1 MTPRTFAFLC
11 AFPVFVMSASP
22 ALAWWQFA
30 AWGENGER
38 KVYTRFST
46 KARCNAAL
54 KAVEA
59 RLKKKFPN
67 RYPLVGTCEE
77 YN

>member
-11 AFPVFVMSASP
+11 AFPVLVMSASP

-46 KARCNAAL
+46 EARCNAAL